1 MAIRNM
7 ERMDQSSEQGKRPT
21 EKTFVNRQPVYG
33 AHVNLLAY
41 ELLSQVR
48 ETTLN
53 EPAGAD
59 QLRADLGTFSGVG
72 LDHIAG
78 DHLTFVGVSRE
89 AILGGFCDALAKQRV
104 VLEVLGDIVFDDQL
118 HDSLAN
124 LAAKGYKIAIADPG
138 SDEGARRLA
147 SIADIIRVD
156 VSNLDEAELGRQVD
170 ALSMLSVKLLAD
182 KIDSYEK
189 FDLCKKYDFD
199 YFQGYFFCTP
209 KTPSHDIPVN
219 RLAAVRILT
228 ELQDPDVSID
238 HIEDTISQD
247 LSLSYKLLRYSNS
260 AYVGLNRQVESI
272 SHAAKMIG
280 IARIRLWASL
290 LMFAKMEDKPRE
302 LMITAIVRAAMC
314 ERLAA
319 SAKAA
324 RKETFFTVGL
334 LSVLDALLDC
344 PMAEAVDQLPLS
356 NEVRDALL
364 EHTGPLG
371 EALNCV
377 LAYECSDWD
386 RVEFEDLAAMTVR
399 GHYLDSVGWA
409 RRISEGLMI

>member
-7 ERMDQSSEQGKRPT
+7 ERMDQSSGQGKRPT
-21 EKTFVNRQPVYG
+21 DKTFVNRQPIYG

-48 ETTLN
+48 ANTVD
-53 EPAGAD
+53 EPVDAD
-59 QLRADLGTFSGVG
+59 QLRADLGTFSEVG

-78 DHLTFVGVSRE
+78 GHLTFVGVSRE
-89 AILGGFCDALAKQRV
+89 AILGGFCDALSKQRV
-104 VLEVLGDIVFDDQL
+104 VLEVLGDIVFDEQL
-118 HDSLAN
+118 HDSLAD
-124 LAAKGYKIAIADPG
+124 LAAKGYKIAIGDPG
-138 SDEGARRLA
+138 SDEGGRRLA
-147 SIADIIRVD
+147 SIVDIIRVD

-170 ALSMLSVKLLAD
+170 ALSKLSVKLLAD
-182 KIDSYEK
+182 KVDSYDT
-189 FDLCKKYDFD
+189 FDLCKKLDFD

-209 KTPSHDIPVN
+209 KAPSHDIPVN
-219 RLAAVRILT
+219 RLAAVRVLT
-228 ELQDPDVSID
+228 ELQDPDISID
-238 HIEDTISQD
+238 HIEETISHD

-260 AYVGLNRQVESI
+260 AYIGLNRQVESI

-377 LAYECSDWD
+377 LAYERSEWAQ
-386 RVEFEDLAAMTVR
+386 VEFEDLASMTVR